1 MGRETLVDWSTCPAA
16 AAWVC
21 SILQLQA
28 SRGQGVP
35 GCSGAADSKS
45 MDSRC
50 PRPAAAANLL
60 PGVLQL
66 AAGAGTPLHT
76 GDPFK
81 VQNRPAAAA
90 AEPSVGFA

>member
-35 GCSGAADSKS
+35 GCSAAADSKS

-50 PRPAAAANLL
+50 P
-60 PGVLQL
+60 GLQQQQQTSFL
-66 AAGAGTPLHT
+66 A
-76 GDPFK
+76 
-81 VQNRPAAAA
+81 
-90 AEPSVGFA
+90 SCS